1 MTKAKK
7 AKLLRRRKAK
17 IKKLNMQRNSP
28 LKTKELKKK
37 LAILKKVKRPD
48 ISSISERILNR

>member
-28 LKTKELKKK
+28 LKTKEFKKK

-48 ISSISERILNR
+48 ISSIRERILNR

>member
-37 LAILKKVKRPD
+37 LAKLKTFKRPD
-48 ISSISERILNR
+48 IFGIKERILNR